1 MRARPSAVQKFA
13 KYEGIGNDFILF
25 ETDDATAFSP
35 ERVRAL
41 CDRHYGIGADG
52 VILILPAR
60 VPEAAKRMLILNA
73 DGSIPEMCGNGIRCV
88 ALALTQDSQCS
99 SEITIETD
107 AGLRHCAV
115 EKAETSA
122 LVTVDMGDVRM
133 VPERTLVV
141 EGETLSIT
149 EATAG
154 NPHAILWGTF
164 TRERMASLGRAICTH
179 AAYPEGTN
187 VEFAQIENG
196 EIKLVVWERGV
207 GFTLACGTGAAATA
221 VAAWEKGLLPKAS
234 TRVHLPG
241 GTLTIEPNKAQNS
254 HLKGCSMQGPARLVF
269 SGFTRD

>member
-1 MRARPSAVQKFA
+1 MRARPPAVQKFA
-13 KYEGIGNDFILF
+13 KYEGIGNDFILV
-25 ETDDATAFSP
+25 ETDDAAAFSP

-41 CDRHYGIGADG
+41 CDRHHGIGADG

-88 ALALTQDSQCS
+88 ALALTQGSQCS
-99 SEITIETD
+99 SSVTIETD

-115 EKAETSA
+115 EKAENSG

-133 VPERTLVV
+133 LTERALDV
-141 EGETLSIT
+141 EGERLVIT

-154 NPHAILWGTF
+154 NPHAILWGNL
-164 TRERMASLGRAICTH
+164 TRERMASLGQTLCTH
-179 AAYPEGTN
+179 ADYPEGTN
-187 VEFAQIENG
+187 VEFALIENG
-196 EIKLVVWERGV
+196 EITLVVWERGV

-221 VAAWEKGLLPKAS
+221 VAAWQKGLLPKAS

-241 GTLTIEPNKAQNS
+241 GTLTIAPTTEQNS
-254 HLKGCSMQGPARLVF
+254 RLKGCSMQGPARLVF
-269 SGFTRD
+269 SGITHD